1 MKNSKN
7 KTTETQVVNEVVEKV
22 ISKSDVCRELVMKQ
36 SDITLKYVNQEL
48 TKRGFNTMYVLCRNY
63 FLVSYILEIFF
74 LRNSLKQKEEH
85 KLLSINSL
93 LILFLIKM

>member
-48 TKRGFNTMYVLCRNY
+48 TKRGFNTMYYSEL
-63 FLVSYILEIFF
+63 
-74 LRNSLKQKEEH
+74 LRVKVQVKKMNEKAKNEEVT
-85 KLLSINSL
+85 S
-93 LILFLIKM
+93 

>member
-7 KTTETQVVNEVVEKV
+7 KTTETQVVNTVVEKV

-48 TKRGFNTMYVLCRNY
+48 TKRGFNTMYYSEL
-63 FLVSYILEIFF
+63 
-74 LRNSLKQKEEH
+74 LRVKVQVKKMNEKAKSEEVT
-85 KLLSINSL
+85 S
-93 LILFLIKM
+93 

>member
-7 KTTETQVVNEVVEKV
+7 KTTETQVVNTVVEKV

-48 TKRGFNTMYVLCRNY
+48 TKRGFNTMYYSEL
-63 FLVSYILEIFF
+63 
-74 LRNSLKQKEEH
+74 LRVKVQVKKMNEKAKSEEVTA
-85 KLLSINSL
+85 
-93 LILFLIKM
+93 